1 MVVKLL
7 VLKRIAFMDKTNELG
22 VALLNSSS
30 KPPPILYKYL
40 SDTQVKNVLENGN
53 VRFTPLS
60 NTNDSFEI
68 RANFK
73 QMAGP
78 KFSQMLINTAQD
90 IYKEDFYNKIIEDA
104 FNIVQ
109 KQLGMKL
116 LNRDQLSKEFEK
128 RTGTKLEDH
137 AKQEVFKIIK
147 TKAIPFFNSKSST
160 KKFLNHIGKQL
171 CFSLSEQA
179 NINPMWAHYA
189 NSHKG
194 FVIAF
199 DTTSTWFRK
208 RSDGKK
214 RHLLKVNYFDG
225 QIEEPLADIYKT
237 IASKTTAWA
246 YEQEWRTHV
255 SEDGIDSIIETSEEP
270 IHLIN
275 FPPDAIQRIILG
287 EKIKPD
293 IENQIKEIALAK
305 YPHAGIYR
313 IQSDSLL
320 TTMNEI
326 KV

>member
-1 MVVKLL
+1 MVIKLL
-7 VLKRIAFMDKTNELG
+7 GLKRIAFMDKTNVLG
-22 VALLNSSS
+22 VELIDSSS

-40 SDTQVKNVLENGN
+40 SDTQVKNVLENGS
-53 VRFTPLS
+53 VRFTHLS

-78 KFSQMLINTAQD
+78 KFSQMMIAVAHD
-90 IYKEDFYNKIIEDA
+90 VYKEDFYNEILEQTFSTIQQQYGIKSLDREQ
-104 FNIVQ
+104 VL
-109 KQLGMKL
+109 KV
-116 LNRDQLSKEFEK
+116 FEK
-128 RTGTKLEDH
+128 RTGIKLECFVR
-137 AKQEVFKIIK
+137 KQVFEMIESKV
-147 TKAIPFFNSKSST
+147 IPTFNSKSNIDKFF
-160 KKFLNHIGKQL
+160 KKIGGLL
-171 CFSLSEQA
+171 CFSLSEKA
-179 NINPMWAHYA
+179 DINPMWAHYA

-199 DTTSTWFRK
+199 DTTSTWFKK
-208 RSDGKK
+208 RADGKK
-214 RHLLKVNYFDG
+214 RFLLKVNYFDG
-225 QIEEPLADIYKT
+225 QIEEPLDDVFKT
-237 IASKTTAWA
+237 LASKTTAWA

-293 IENQIKEIALAK
+293 VENQIKEIALAK